1 MAALY
6 DMAEA
11 YAPATPL
18 QGDLKHNATPLQV
31 DLQVDP
37 DRCHCRPRDLH
48 FNGWI
53 FDFDEAEA

>member
-18 QGDLKHNATPLQV
+18 QVDLKHNATPLQV

-48 FNGWI
+48 FIKFNKS
-53 FDFDEAEA
+53 